1 MTTPALMAFED
12 ARQHLLERAE
22 PLTDFQASPLKNAR
36 SRLLA
41 ADLTAPI
48 NVPPYDNS
56 AMDGYA
62 VRAADIEVG
71 ARLPVSQRV
80 PAGMSPTPLLLG
92 SVARV
97 FTGAPIPHGADAVV
111 MQEQTEADGYNVTFL
126 KPVTQGQNIRQRG
139 EDIAAGSVVIPAGT
153 QLSPAHIGLAASV
166 GIAEVPVIR
175 PLRVAVFF
183 TGDELTEP
191 GESLL
196 PGRIY
201 NSNRYWLRGLL
212 AEMGCEIRDLGIV
225 PDSLAATR
233 LALAD
238 AAANSDVVI
247 TCGGMSVGEED
258 YVTSAVARDGHLDL
272 WKIAMKPG
280 KPFAF
285 GKLGQADFI
294 GLPGNP
300 VSGYVTFLTLVAPFI
315 RKRQGLP
322 LPSCLTHAA
331 EVEAAFEWS
340 KPDPKRVEFLRVRR
354 VMRDG
359 RKVLEAYPHQGSGV
373 LSSMAWADGLVA
385 LEAGQQVRV
394 GDRLS
399 YWAFDRML

>member
-62 VRAADIEVG
+62 VRTADIEVG

-97 FTGAPIPHGADAVV
+97 FTGAPVPHGADAVV

-153 QLSPAHIGLAASV
+153 LLSPAHIGLAASV

-322 LPSCLTHAA
+322 LPSCITHAA
-331 EVEAAFEWS
+331 EVEAAFEWL

-385 LEAGQQVRV
+385 LAAGQQVKL